1 MKTEESQMKNEDRE
15 RSRERDRNRR
25 SDRQSRMSSSSR
37 DRSRERNDRAGRK
50 VSDRRIYVS
59 NIPYD
64 FRWQDLKD
72 LFRTEVGKVA
82 HVELFTDESDKPRG
96 CGIVEFED
104 ADSVKTAVDKM
115 HRFDIKGRKLVVKED
130 YDVERDKYGR
140 LASSRNNDRPREDR
154 FRDAPRGSG
163 MGRQNIPALN
173 IGGGNSSGGGGGG
186 LGGGGGGGSGDN
198 KFGNTYGLS
207 TQFLESLGING
218 PLVTRVFVANL
229 DYKVDEKKLLEVFK
243 LAGKVLHVELGK
255 DKDGKSRGFGV
266 VEYDHPVESVQAI
279 SMLHNQQ
286 LFDRRMT
293 VRLDRANEP
302 DMPPKLP
309 EGLKGIGMGLGA
321 GGNRLTD
328 VARNIPNVQ
337 PNNPPVV
344 NPISTPVLT
353 ATNAFA
359 GGLNNVV
366 PAQLASALTNSNA
379 AAIQASL
386 AAGSLGANLATNS
399 LLNSS
404 LTNELASNLN
414 NFGGGVGLSSLQ
426 ASLANSQANNSF
438 APRGISKLDA
448 DSGLNFGSS
457 NAFGNSNYGV
467 NRDFDVG
474 GFNRGGDGDR
484 VSGGN
489 NVFTNNQNQGGNSGN
504 RQNSNGSRPMSDTI
518 LIGNLPPNTTWQML
532 RDKFQDV
539 GDVKFAEMRG
549 TDMGLVRFASEWDA
563 ERAVTLMNRAR
574 IEGRQIEVRFY

>member
-1 MKTEESQMKNEDRE
+1 MKTEESAMSNSEDRD

-25 SDRQSRMSSSSR
+25 SERPNRMNSDSR
-37 DRSRERNDRAGRK
+37 DRSRERNDRGRK
-50 VSDRRIYVS
+50 VADRRIYVS

-82 HVELFTDESDKPRG
+82 HVELFTDENDKPRG

-104 ADSVKTAVDKM
+104 SDSVKVAVEKM

-140 LASSRNNDRPREDR
+140 LTTGRSNDRGREDR
-154 FRDAPRGSG
+154 FRDQSRPNP
-163 MGRQNIPALN
+163 GRQNMPVP
-173 IGGGNSSGGGGGG
+173 SGGGGGG
-186 LGGGGGGGSGDN
+186 SNGGNSDN

-207 TQFLESLGING
+207 TQFLESLGISG

-286 LFDRRMT
+286 LYDRRMT

-344 NPISTPVLT
+344 NPISAPVL
-353 ATNAFA
+353 ATGAF
-359 GGLNNVV
+359 GTGLNNVV
-366 PAQLASALTNSNA
+366 PAQLATALTNSNA
-379 AAIQASL
+379 AALQASL
-386 AAGSLGANLATNS
+386 ASGLGANLATTS

-414 NFGGGVGLSSLQ
+414 NFGQGAASLANLQ
-426 ASLANSQANNSF
+426 ASLANAQSNNSF
-438 APRGISKLDA
+438 APRGLSKLDN
-448 DSGLNFGSS
+448 DVGFGGN
-457 NAFGNSNYGV
+457 NAFGNSAFGSS
-467 NRDFDVG
+467 RDFDG
-474 GFNRGGDGDR
+474 GFNRNDADR
-484 VSGGN
+484 VSVGGAA
-489 NVFTNNQNQGGNSGN
+489 FSTNAGQVGGN
-504 RQNSNGSRPMSDTI
+504 RQNSNGSRQISDTI
-518 LIGNLPPNTTWQML
+518 VIGNLPPNTTWQML
-532 RDKFQDV
+532 RDKCQDI
-539 GDVKFAEMRG
+539 GEVKFAEMRG
-549 TDMGLVRFASEWDA
+549 TDVGMVRFASEWDA
-563 ERAVTLMNRAR
+563 ERAVSMMNRSR
-574 IEGRQIEVRFY
+574 IDGRTIEVRLY

>member
-1 MKTEESQMKNEDRE
+1 MIKADESQNQNDDRE

-25 SDRQSRMSSSSR
+25 SDRQRLNSSSR
-37 DRSRERNDRAGRK
+37 DRSRERSGGGGGGGGGSGGRRI
-50 VSDRRIYVS
+50 SERRIYVS

-82 HVELFTDESDKPRG
+82 HVELFTDENEKPRG

-104 ADSVKTAVDKM
+104 ADSVKVAVEKM

-140 LASSRNNDRPREDR
+140 LQSSRDHDRSRDDR
-154 FRDAPRGSG
+154 FRDSSRSNAGRGSLASSG
-163 MGRQNIPALN
+163 SVM
-173 IGGGNSSGGGGGG
+173 GGNGA
-186 LGGGGGGGSGDN
+186 D

-286 LFDRRMT
+286 LYDRRMT
-293 VRLDRANEP
+293 VRLDRANDP
-302 DMPPKLP
+302 DLPPKLP
-309 EGLKGIGMGLGA
+309 EGLKSIGMGLGA
-321 GGNRLTD
+321 GGNRLMD
-328 VARNIPNVQ
+328 VARNIPNITA
-337 PNNPPVV
+337 NTPVV
-344 NPISTPVLT
+344 NPIAAPVL
-353 ATNAFA
+353 ATSAFG

-379 AAIQASL
+379 AALQASL
-386 AAGSLGANLATNS
+386 ASGLGGNLTTSS

-404 LTNELASNLN
+404 LTSELASNLN
-414 NFGGGVGLSSLQ
+414 NFTGNVGGLSSLQ
-426 ASLANSQANNSF
+426 ASLAASGQGNNSF
-438 APRGISKLDA
+438 GQRGLGKLDN
-448 DSGLNFGSS
+448 DVGGFGSS
-457 NAFGNSNYGV
+457 AFGNSSYGGGSRGDFDAF
-467 NRDFDVG
+467 NRDA
-474 GFNRGGDGDR
+474 DR
-484 VSGGN
+484 LANASA
-489 NVFTNNQNQGGNSGN
+489 VFSANQNQQSNSVN
-504 RQNSNGSRPMSDTI
+504 RQSSNGSRPMSDTI
-518 LIGNLPPNTTWQML
+518 VIANLPPSTTWQML
-532 RDKFQDV
+532 RDKCQEI
-539 GDVKFAEMRG
+539 GEVKFAEMRG
-549 TDMGLVRFASEWDA
+549 NDVGMVRFGSEWDA
-563 ERAVTLMNRAR
+563 ERAVSMMNRSR
-574 IEGRQIEVRFY
+574 IDGRAIEVRLY

>member
-1 MKTEESQMKNEDRE
+1 MIKTEESQMQNTTDDRD

-25 SDRQSRMSSSSR
+25 SDRPPRMNSTSR
-37 DRSRERNDRAGRK
+37 DRSRERNDRGGRK

-82 HVELFTDESDKPRG
+82 HVELFMDENDKPRG
-96 CGIVEFED
+96 CGIVEFEE
-104 ADSVKTAVDKM
+104 ADSVKLAVDKM

-140 LASSRNNDRPREDR
+140 LASTRNNDRGRDDR
-154 FRDAPRGSG
+154 FRDAPRSG
-163 MGRQNIPALN
+163 NVGRQNMPTP
-173 IGGGNSSGGGGGG
+173 
-186 LGGGGGGGSGDN
+186 GGGGGGGGGGVGDV

-207 TQFLESLGING
+207 TQFLESLGISG

-321 GGNRLTD
+321 GGNRLMD

-337 PNNPPVV
+337 PHNPPPVS
-344 NPISTPVLT
+344 PISAPVL
-353 ATNAFA
+353 ASGAFGA
-359 GGLNNVV
+359 GLNNV
-366 PAQLASALTNSNA
+366 PAQLASALSNSNA
-379 AAIQASL
+379 AALQASL
-386 AAGSLGANLATNS
+386 AGGLGANLAASS

-414 NFGGGVGLSSLQ
+414 NFGGGVGGLSSLQ
-426 ASLANSQANNSF
+426 ASLANAQGNNAF
-438 APRGISKLDA
+438 APRGMGKLD
-448 DSGLNFGSS
+448 N
-457 NAFGNSNYGV
+457 
-467 NRDFDVG
+467 DVG
-474 GFNRGGDGDR
+474 FGGTA
-484 VSGGN
+484 VFTTNQTQSGG
-489 NVFTNNQNQGGNSGN
+489 GN
-504 RQNSNGSRPMSDTI
+504 RQNTNGGRNSDTI
-518 LIGNLPPNTTWQML
+518 LIGNLPPTTTWQML

-539 GDVKFAEMRG
+539 GEVKFAEMRG
-549 TDMGLVRFASEWDA
+549 SDVGLVRFASEWEA
-563 ERAVTLMNRAR
+563 ERAVSLMDRAR
-574 IEGRQIEVRFY
+574 IDGRNIDVRLY

>member
-1 MKTEESQMKNEDRE
+1 MIKAEEVQMQNSNEDRD

-25 SDRQSRMSSSSR
+25 SDRQPRMNSTSR
-37 DRSRERNDRAGRK
+37 DRSRERNDRSAGRK

-72 LFRTEVGKVA
+72 LFRNEVGKVA
-82 HVELFTDESDKPRG
+82 HVELFMDENDKPRG

-104 ADSVKTAVDKM
+104 ADSVKIAVDKM

-140 LASSRNNDRPREDR
+140 LASTRNNDRPREDR
-154 FRDAPRGSG
+154 FRDPPRSSG
-163 MGRQNIPALN
+163 GRQNMQTPV
-173 IGGGNSSGGGGGG
+173 GGGSGGGG
-186 LGGGGGGGSGDN
+186 GDN

-207 TQFLESLGING
+207 TQFLESLGISG

-321 GGNRLTD
+321 GGNRLMD
-328 VARNIPNVQ
+328 VARNIPSVQ
-337 PNNPPVV
+337 PNNPPAV
-344 NPISTPVLT
+344 NPISTPVL
-353 ATNAFA
+353 ATGAF
-359 GGLNNVV
+359 GSGLNNVV
-366 PAQLASALTNSNA
+366 PAQLASALSNSNA
-379 AAIQASL
+379 AALQASL
-386 AAGSLGANLATNS
+386 AGGLGGNLATSS

-414 NFGGGVGLSSLQ
+414 NFGGGVGGLSNLQ
-426 ASLANSQANNSF
+426 ASFANAQSNLGAF
-438 APRGISKLDA
+438 APRGMGKLDNEVGFGG
-448 DSGLNFGSS
+448 SNSFGGSNFGS
-457 NAFGNSNYGV
+457 
-467 NRDFDVG
+467 RDFDG
-474 GFNRGGDGDR
+474 NFRGDNDR
-484 VSGGN
+484 MSGGTAA
-489 NVFTNNQNQGGNSGN
+489 FSTNQNQSVGGN
-504 RQNSNGSRPMSDTI
+504 RQNTNGGRSSDTI
-518 LIGNLPPNTTWQML
+518 LIGNLPPSTTWQML

-539 GDVKFAEMRG
+539 GEVKFAEMRG
-549 TDMGLVRFASEWDA
+549 SDMGLVRFASEWEA
-563 ERAVTLMNRAR
+563 ERAVAMMDRSR
-574 IEGRQIEVRFY
+574 IDGRNIDVRLY

>member
-1 MKTEESQMKNEDRE
+1 MLKQEENQVQNDERD

-25 SDRQSRMSSSSR
+25 SDRQNRINSTSR
-37 DRSRERNDRAGRK
+37 DRSRERNDRGGRK
-50 VSDRRIYVS
+50 ASDRRIYVS

-82 HVELFTDESDKPRG
+82 HVELFTDENDKPRG

-104 ADSVKTAVDKM
+104 LDSVKIAVEKM
-115 HRFDIKGRKLVVKED
+115 HRYDIKGRKLVVKED
-130 YDVERDKYGR
+130 FDIERDKYGR
-140 LASSRNNDRPREDR
+140 LATARNNDRIRDDR
-154 FRDAPRGSG
+154 FRDPPRPQGG
-163 MGRQNIPALN
+163 GRQNMNVPT
-173 IGGGNSSGGGGGG
+173 GGGGGGGGGGVGGGGSGGGGGG
-186 LGGGGGGGSGDN
+186 GGDN

-286 LFDRRMT
+286 MYDRRMT

-321 GGNRLTD
+321 GGNRLMD

-337 PNNPPVV
+337 ANNPSVV
-344 NPISTPVLT
+344 NPISAPVL
-353 ATNAFA
+353 AAGAFGA
-359 GGLNNVV
+359 GLNNVV
-366 PAQLASALTNSNA
+366 PAQLASALSNTNA
-379 AAIQASL
+379 AALQASL
-386 AAGSLGANLATNS
+386 AGGLSANLTTSS

-414 NFGGGVGLSSLQ
+414 NFGGGVGGLSNLQ
-426 ASLANSQANNSF
+426 ASLTGGQGNNSF
-438 APRGISKLDA
+438 APRGLSKMDN
-448 DSGLNFGSS
+448 DVGFGGN
-457 NAFGNSNYGV
+457 NAFGGSNFGGG
-467 NRDFDVG
+467 RDFDG
-474 GFNRGGDGDR
+474 GFNRGDNDR
-484 VSGGN
+484 GPGGGGGFSG
-489 NVFTNNQNQGGNSGN
+489 NQGQGGGSN
-504 RQNSNGSRPMSDTI
+504 RQNANGSRPMSDTI
-518 LIGNLPPNTTWQML
+518 VIGNLPPNTTWQML

-539 GDVKFAEMRG
+539 GEVKFAEMRG
-549 TDMGLVRFASEWDA
+549 TDMGMVRFASEWDA
-563 ERAVTLMNRAR
+563 ERAVSMMNRTR
-574 IEGRQIEVRFY
+574 IEGRMIDVRLF